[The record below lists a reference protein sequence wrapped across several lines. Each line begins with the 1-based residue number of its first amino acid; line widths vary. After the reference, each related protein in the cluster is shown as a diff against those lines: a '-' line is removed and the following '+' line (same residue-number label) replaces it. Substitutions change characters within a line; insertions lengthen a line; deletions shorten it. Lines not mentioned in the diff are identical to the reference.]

1 ACSRDEPQPKFF
13 PASRMLAPAY
23 CGAFRENVRLGL
35 PWASKRQSKNST
47 SPYPVRSVRF
57 RNCLGMIWSVS
68 TLSRSST
75 ATIPVCVLK
84 LCIILVLVLPAT
96 DVDKMT
102 RHGGCCRHGGAH
114 QVGATA
120 RTLAT
125 FKIAIAGGSAA
136 LTGLQ
141 PVSIHTQA
149 HGTT

>member
-1 ACSRDEPQPKFF
+1 
-13 PASRMLAPAY
+13 
-23 CGAFRENVRLGL
+23 
-35 PWASKRQSKNST
+35 
-47 SPYPVRSVRF
+47 
-57 RNCLGMIWSVS
+57 MIWSVS

-120 RTLAT
+120 RTPAT

-149 HGTT
+149 HGTTRLAPLEAGIGKDSVQPFLFRRGLHLLRAWHYHSVNAIGDLVALDHSRRGADIFQARVGA

>member
-1 ACSRDEPQPKFF
+1 VEAPK
-13 PASRMLAPAY
+13 AEDGSLAVA
-23 CGAFRENVRLGL
+23 GG
-35 PWASKRQSKNST
+35 
-47 SPYPVRSVRF
+47 
-57 RNCLGMIWSVS
+57 
-68 TLSRSST
+68 LSRFKELFGDDLVGVNVV
-75 ATIPVCVLK
+75 AVQHGHDPGMRFEPLHCV
-84 LCIILVLVLPAT
+84 LVLVLPAA